1 LSAEDFIARIHALRE
16 RGAQDEAL
24 RELARFR
31 AAYPD
36 ADTRLPADL
45 REWAKTVR

>member
-1 LSAEDFIARIHALRE
+1 LRA

-31 AAYPD
+31 AVYPD
-36 ADTRLPADL
+36 ADARLPTDL
-45 REWAKTVR
+45 REWAKNVR